1 MITRLQDLFISLLSP
16 WIPFVGKLSERVR
29 YGIITGCFVADLV
42 LFCIVRYVLHKE
54 SYFYNTVF
62 GIFLMIIIA
71 ILSLDRSL
79 VRIHWRRS
87 LWIAWFGMC
96 IAFSVSDLLVP
107 KKACGL
113 GVILALVFTGVFFVW
128 QNHTRKD
135 LLWKCFK
142 DAVKLSFWMMAVISF
157 LMRPLYP
164 GGRYAGI
171 FTNPNTFALYLYI
184 IFAVYMSDFDWIVET
199 GRHWQ
204 RSLMTYISLALVV
217 FYLALTQARASMV
230 TVAVIFLMWIGFRI
244 YFGRKSHVW
253 KSFLKNTLIGIL
265 FCFALYPVFKAGV
278 TYIPRL
284 VNHPIIF
291 PGETLYLADGSK
303 IEDFG
308 ETMIAEFNGVE
319 STQVGPPSPFTAKG
333 ENNQTAS
340 PEKKEQSPDTVHSE
354 IGIPSNVIARFFYV
368 LENTKGLNALT
379 SGRIDIYKGYM
390 GKINYKGH
398 KNVSLVINGKKKAHA
413 HNNWLQFGYTY
424 GVFSMFFYA
433 IITVLAVGFSLK
445 FYLKNRRKNATY
457 AFMIPA
463 ICVGFVVATLMEC
476 LFLPFEVFP
485 AFAFWFAFGDLFVKT
500 VPKNKFLQELEERG

>member
-1 MITRLQDLFISLLSP
+1 MIGKLQDMFISLLRP
-16 WIPFVGKLSERVR
+16 WIPIVGKLSDRVR
-29 YGIITGCFVADLV
+29 YGIITACFVADLV
-42 LFCIVRYVLHKE
+42 LFCIVRYILHKE
-54 SYFYNTVF
+54 SYFYNTVC
-62 GIFLMIIIA
+62 GILLMIVIA
-71 ILSLDRSL
+71 VMSLDRSL
-79 VRIHWRRS
+79 VRVHWRRS
-87 LWIAWFGMC
+87 MWIAWFGMC
-96 IAFSVSDLLVP
+96 ISFSISDILVP

-113 GVILALVFTGVFFVW
+113 GVILAFVFTGVFFVW

-142 DAVKLSFWMMAVISF
+142 DAVKLSFWMMNVVSF
-157 LMRPLYP
+157 LFRPLYT

-184 IFAVYMSDFDWIVET
+184 IFAVYMSDLDWIVET
-199 GRHWQ
+199 GKHWQ
-204 RSLMTYISLALVV
+204 KCLMTYISLALIL
-217 FYLALTQARASMV
+217 FYLFLTQARTSML
-230 TVAVIFLMWIGFRI
+230 TVAVIFIMWIGFRI
-244 YFGRKSHVW
+244 YFCRKAHLW
-253 KSFLKNTLIGIL
+253 KSFIKNTVIAVL
-265 FCFALYPVFKAGV
+265 FCCVLYPVFKAGI

-284 VNHPIIF
+284 VGHPIIF
-291 PGETLYLADGSK
+291 AGETLYLANGSK

-308 ETMIAEFNGVE
+308 ETVIAEFHGVE
-319 STQVGPPSPFTAKG
+319 STQVGPPAPVPSQEQESGSADPDGQAFIK
-333 ENNQTAS
+333 EEPNN
-340 PEKKEQSPDTVHSE
+340 VL
-354 IGIPSNVIARFFYV
+354 ARFFYV
-368 LENTKGLNALT
+368 LEHTKGLNALT

-398 KNVSLVINGKKKAHA
+398 SNVSLVINGKKKAHA

-424 GVFSMFFYA
+424 GVFSMFFYG

-463 ICVGFVVATLMEC
+463 VCVGFVVATLMEC

-485 AFAFWFAFGDLFVKT
+485 AFAFWFAFGDLFVKV